1 MKKKK
6 WSSSKQVIYVNK
18 LKNIIYDEVWE
29 KRRNVSKNEEVLSK
43 IIKKSYI
50 KSEDEKRTQ
59 EK

>member
-43 IIKKSYI
+43 IKK
-50 KSEDEKRTQ
+50 KVT
-59 EK
+59 